1 MPAISPARLALFA
14 WGFSLLFSLPGFV
27 QAALANGTLCYA
39 LDDSFI
45 MMALAKNLAF
55 HKVWG
60 MTPYAFSSTASS
72 ILFTGLLALFF
83 RLAGD
88 SVYLP
93 LILNAAALLG
103 LFYTTA
109 RLAAARGLNNWQ
121 TWMLLMGLHFFMPVP
136 VLLFGAMEHIL
147 HTWIAVWVLYRM
159 LDPGDKPASLPVAAL
174 AGLLLGSI
182 RFEGLFEG
190 GLIAL
195 VLLTGGNRL
204 RAVVFGSALVLPTL
218 VLGFVSV
225 GKGWFFFPN
234 SLILKAYGMNIQET
248 GSVLTYLLSM
258 LSKAGSHPHAMA
270 AMLALYLLY
279 GFIPRGEKEEKA
291 IAGVAFLTSALH
303 FLLARYNHVFR
314 YEAYLMAL
322 AWIPLWTGICRRSGL
337 QNMTGLAGFIRKEP
351 AMALFCALLL
361 IGPLWRSA
369 NSYAVGTRAMCNI
382 YQQQVQTGR
391 FIAEFYPLD
400 PVAAIDIGAIT
411 YYSACR
417 LTDLWGL
424 GTMEMARLKLAGRYE
439 AGPIDAWC
447 RKEKIRVAIVYGR
460 KIAHPAWKTVER
472 WVIPHNVVCSQD
484 TIDFVAI
491 FPKEE
496 SVLRKNLARFRPR
509 LPAAVTSIPIP

>member
-1 MPAISPARLALFA
+1 MPALSPTRIALIA

-27 QAALANGTLCYA
+27 QAALVNGTICYA

-55 HKVWG
+55 YKVWG

-88 SVYLP
+88 SAYLP

-147 HTWIAVWVLYRM
+147 HTWIAVWVLYK
-159 LDPGDKPASLPVAAL
+159 LVDPRRPATLPLTAA

-195 VLLTGGNRL
+195 VLLLNGERI
-204 RAVVFGSALVLPTL
+204 RALAFGAALLLPTL
-218 VLGFVSV
+218 ALGLISLRE
-225 GKGWFFFPN
+225 GWFFFPN

-258 LSKAGSHPHAMA
+258 LSKAGSYPHAMA

-279 GFIPRGEKEEKA
+279 GSIPRDQKKERTLTA
-291 IAGVAFLTSALH
+291 VVFLTSALH
-303 FLLARYNHVFR
+303 FLLARYHHVFR

-322 AWIPLWTGICRRSGL
+322 AWIPLWTCLCRNNGI
-337 QNMTGLAGFIRKEP
+337 QNMPGLWAFVKKEP
-351 AMALFCALLL
+351 FMAVFSTLLL
-361 IGPLWRSA
+361 LGPVWRSV

-382 YQQQVQTGR
+382 YQQQVQTGK
-391 FIAEFYPLD
+391 FIAAFYPDD

-411 YYSACR
+411 YYSTCR

-439 AGPIDAWC
+439 ARAIDAWC
-447 RKEKIRVAIVYGR
+447 RKEGVRVAIVYGR
-460 KIAHPAWKTVER
+460 KLAHPAWKTVER
-472 WVIPHNVVCSQD
+472 WVIPHNVVCAQD

-491 FPKEE
+491 FPEEE
-496 SVLRKNLARFRPR
+496 SVLRKNLARFRHR
-509 LPAAVTSIPIP
+509 LPAPVTCIPIP